1 MDKIEFTGYE
11 TTFDLTA
18 QLPGTDT
25 KPTSATRLAESRD
38 A

>member
-11 TTFDLTA
+11 TTIDLTA

-25 KPTSATRLAESRD
+25 KRTNPTRLAESRD